1 MPDQKLD
8 NLLNLAM
15 DATEEEREKSR
26 NLNVG
31 YDEQTRMWEII
42 VKYSEVGSA
51 GAETAGE
58 IRSGGAD
65 NIGNARNGEQG
76 RKTDGAL
83 EGELGDSAKALLGG
97 PGISVVSLL
106 GGYAIVTLP
115 ENILDEYSRRP
126 QIEFIEKPTRLYF
139 EDLFS
144 KEASCITQ
152 VQRDEP
158 GNLQLSGRGVLIG
171 IVDSGVDYRHP
182 AFLTADGKSRILRL
196 WDQSIQGNP
205 PDGYAT
211 GTEYTNEE
219 INEALSLP
227 VQEGRRLVPSEDVSG
242 HGTAVLGV
250 AAGSDFS
257 PGAVN
262 RGVAYESDLLVV
274 KMGISRQDSFPRT
287 TELMQGVDYLVRQ
300 ALRLGRPIAINLS
313 FGNNYGSHRGDSLVE
328 TYLDSVSSM
337 GKNVICVGMGNN
349 GSDALHYG
357 GKLST
362 GETQEIE
369 LGVGAFEPTLNVQ
382 LWKDYED
389 EMEIYLESP
398 AGERVGPLDETL
410 GAQRWQAGNTELL
423 IYYGKPAP
431 YHVTQEI
438 YVDFLVRDGEVETQE
453 NKSRNNYSNNLYV
466 ALCGKFC
473 SNSVVGSRGDAL
485 IRAKSPTNCDSYFAE
500 SIFEVCEREKER
512 KENKDRKYLR
522 TQEYGYVDS
531 GVWKIILVARNIKSG
546 EYFLWLPGGKT
557 LNPGTAFYLPRPQ
570 GTLTIPATARR
581 VISVGAYDARQNT
594 YADFSGRGSRA
605 LPYQKPDLVAP
616 GVNIIAPRS
625 GEGYAAFTGTSFS
638 TPFVTGAAALLMEWG
653 ITRQN
658 DPYLYGEKLKAY
670 LRRGAKPLPGIENL
684 PNDLTG
690 WGALCVESS
699 LPD

>member
-1 MPDQKLD
+1 MHMLQNGGNMPDQKLD

-31 YDEQTRMWEII
+31 YEKQTRKWEII
-42 VKYSEVGSA
+42 VKYSEM
-51 GAETAGE
+51 
-58 IRSGGAD
+58 
-65 NIGNARNGEQG
+65 
-76 RKTDGAL
+76 
-83 EGELGDSAKALLGG
+83 GDSVKVLLGG
-97 PGISVVSLL
+97 PEISVVPLL
-106 GGYAIVTLP
+106 GRYAIVTLP
-115 ENILDEYSRRP
+115 ESMLDEYSRRP

-158 GNLQLSGRGVLIG
+158 GNLRLTGRGVLIG

-196 WDQSIQGNP
+196 WDQSIPGNP
-205 PDGYAT
+205 PEGYAT

-219 INEALSLP
+219 INEALSLS

-257 PGAVN
+257 RGAVK

-274 KMGISRQDSFPRT
+274 KMGIPRQDSFPRT

-300 ALRLGRPIAINLS
+300 AIRLGRSIAINLS
-313 FGNNYGSHRGDSLVE
+313 FGNNYGSHRGDSLLE
-328 TYLDSVSSM
+328 TYLDNVSGM

-349 GSDALHYG
+349 GNDALHTG
-357 GKLST
+357 GMLSP
-362 GETQEIE
+362 GEIQEIE

-382 LWKDYED
+382 LWKNYED
-389 EMEIYLESP
+389 EMEIYLEHP
-398 AGERVGPLDETL
+398 AGERVGPLFETL
-410 GAQRWQAGNTELL
+410 GAQRWQAGNTKLL

-438 YVDFLVRDGEVETQE
+438 YVDFLPQD
-453 NKSRNNYSNNLYV
+453 
-466 ALCGKFC
+466 
-473 SNSVVGSRGDAL
+473 
-485 IRAKSPTNCDSYFAE
+485 
-500 SIFEVCEREKER
+500 EK
-512 KENKDRKYLR
+512 
-522 TQEYGYVDS
+522 TPYVDS
-531 GVWKIILVARNIKSG
+531 GVWKIILAARNIKNG

-594 YADFSGRGSRA
+594 YADFSGRGCRA
-605 LPYQKPDLVAP
+605 LPYPKPDLAAP
-616 GVNIIAPRS
+616 GVDIYAPRP
-625 GEGYAAFTGTSFS
+625 GGGYAAFTGTSFS

-653 ITRQN
+653 IIRRN

-670 LRRGAKPLPGIENL
+670 LRRGAKALQGSEKL
-684 PNDLTG
+684 PNDLIG
-690 WGALCVESS
+690 WGRLCLESS
-699 LPD
+699 LPE

>member
-8 NLLNLAM
+8 NLLNLAL

-31 YDEQTRMWEII
+31 YEKQTRKWEII
-42 VKYSEVGSA
+42 VKYSEM
-51 GAETAGE
+51 
-58 IRSGGAD
+58 
-65 NIGNARNGEQG
+65 
-76 RKTDGAL
+76 
-83 EGELGDSAKALLGG
+83 GDSVEALLGG
-97 PGISVVSLL
+97 SGISVVPLL

-115 ENILDEYSRRP
+115 ESMLEEYSRRP

-158 GNLQLSGRGVLIG
+158 GNLQLTGRGVLIG

-196 WDQSIQGNP
+196 WDQSIPGNP
-205 PDGYAT
+205 PEGYAT

-219 INEALSLP
+219 INEALSLS
-227 VQEGRRLVPSEDVSG
+227 VQEGRRLVPSEDGSG

-257 PGAVN
+257 RGAVN

-274 KMGISRQDSFPRT
+274 KMGIPRQDSFPRT

-300 ALRLGRPIAINLS
+300 AIRLGRPIALNLS
-313 FGNNYGSHRGDSLVE
+313 FGNNYGSHRGDSLLE
-328 TYLDSVSSM
+328 TYLDNVSGM

-349 GSDALHYG
+349 GNDALHTG
-357 GKLST
+357 GKLSP
-362 GETQEIE
+362 GEIQEIE

-382 LWKDYED
+382 LWKNYED
-389 EMEIYLESP
+389 EMEIYLENP
-398 AGERVGPLDETL
+398 AGERVGPIFETL

-438 YVDFLVRDGEVETQE
+438 YVDFLPQD
-453 NKSRNNYSNNLYV
+453 
-466 ALCGKFC
+466 
-473 SNSVVGSRGDAL
+473 
-485 IRAKSPTNCDSYFAE
+485 
-500 SIFEVCEREKER
+500 EK
-512 KENKDRKYLR
+512 
-522 TQEYGYVDS
+522 TPYVDS
-531 GVWKIILVARNIKSG
+531 GVWKIILAARNIKNG

-594 YADFSGRGSRA
+594 YADFSGRGCRA
-605 LPYQKPDLVAP
+605 LPDPKPDLVAP
-616 GVNIIAPRS
+616 GVDIYAPRS
-625 GEGYAAFTGTSFS
+625 GGGYASFTGTSFS

-653 ITRQN
+653 ITRRK

-670 LRRGAKPLPGIENL
+670 LRRGAKALQGSEKL
-684 PNDLTG
+684 PNDLIG
-690 WGALCVESS
+690 WGRLCLESS
-699 LPD
+699 LPELDN

>member
-31 YDEQTRMWEII
+31 YEKQTRKWEII
-42 VKYSEVGSA
+42 VKYSEMGIANEEVSDGMKY
-51 GAETAGE
+51 GAENDRNSVE
-58 IRSGGAD
+58 I
-65 NIGNARNGEQG
+65 
-76 RKTDGAL
+76 
-83 EGELGDSAKALLGG
+83 LLGG
-97 PGISVVSLL
+97 PEISVVPLL
-106 GGYAIVTLP
+106 GRYAIVTLP
-115 ENILDEYSRRP
+115 ESMLDEYSRRP

-158 GNLQLSGRGVLIG
+158 GNLRLTGRGVLIG

-196 WDQSIQGNP
+196 WDQSIPGNP
-205 PDGYAT
+205 PEGYAT

-219 INEALSLP
+219 INEALSLS

-257 PGAVN
+257 RGAVN

-274 KMGISRQDSFPRT
+274 KMGIPRQDSFPRT

-300 ALRLGRPIAINLS
+300 AIRLGRSIAINLS
-313 FGNNYGSHRGDSLVE
+313 FGNNYGSHRGDSLLE
-328 TYLDSVSSM
+328 TYLDNVSGM

-349 GSDALHYG
+349 GNDALHTG
-357 GKLST
+357 GMLSP
-362 GETQEIE
+362 GEIQEIE

-382 LWKDYED
+382 LWKNYED
-389 EMEIYLESP
+389 EMEIYLEHP
-398 AGERVGPLDETL
+398 AGERVGPLFETL
-410 GAQRWQAGNTELL
+410 GAQRWQAGNTKLL

-438 YVDFLVRDGEVETQE
+438 YVDFLPQD
-453 NKSRNNYSNNLYV
+453 
-466 ALCGKFC
+466 
-473 SNSVVGSRGDAL
+473 
-485 IRAKSPTNCDSYFAE
+485 
-500 SIFEVCEREKER
+500 EK
-512 KENKDRKYLR
+512 
-522 TQEYGYVDS
+522 TPYVDS
-531 GVWKIILVARNIKSG
+531 GVWKIILAARNIKNG

-594 YADFSGRGSRA
+594 YADFSGRGCRA
-605 LPYQKPDLVAP
+605 LPYPKPDLAAP
-616 GVNIIAPRS
+616 GVDIYAPRP
-625 GEGYAAFTGTSFS
+625 GGGYAAFTGTSFS

-653 ITRQN
+653 IIRRN

-670 LRRGAKPLPGIENL
+670 LRRGAKALQGSEKL
-684 PNDLTG
+684 PNDLIG
-690 WGALCVESS
+690 WGRLCLESS
-699 LPD
+699 LPE

>member
-8 NLLNLAM
+8 NLLNLAL

-31 YDEQTRMWEII
+31 YEKQTRKWEII
-42 VKYSEVGSA
+42 VKYSEM
-51 GAETAGE
+51 
-58 IRSGGAD
+58 
-65 NIGNARNGEQG
+65 
-76 RKTDGAL
+76 
-83 EGELGDSAKALLGG
+83 GDSVEALLGG
-97 PGISVVSLL
+97 SGISVVPLL

-115 ENILDEYSRRP
+115 ESMLEEYSRRP

-158 GNLQLSGRGVLIG
+158 GNLQLTGRGVLIG

-196 WDQSIQGNP
+196 WDQSIPGNP
-205 PDGYAT
+205 PEGYAT

-219 INEALSLP
+219 INEALSLS
-227 VQEGRRLVPSEDVSG
+227 VQEGRRLVPSEDGSG

-257 PGAVN
+257 RGAVN

-274 KMGISRQDSFPRT
+274 KMGIPRQDSFPRT

-300 ALRLGRPIAINLS
+300 AIRLGRSIAINLS
-313 FGNNYGSHRGDSLVE
+313 FGNNYGSHRGDSLLE
-328 TYLDSVSSM
+328 TYLDNVSGM

-349 GSDALHYG
+349 GNDALHTG
-357 GKLST
+357 GMLSP
-362 GETQEIE
+362 GEIQEIE

-382 LWKDYED
+382 LWKNYED
-389 EMEIYLESP
+389 EMEIYLEHP
-398 AGERVGPLDETL
+398 AGERVGPLFETL
-410 GAQRWQAGNTELL
+410 GAQRWQAGNTKLL

-438 YVDFLVRDGEVETQE
+438 YVDFLPQD
-453 NKSRNNYSNNLYV
+453 
-466 ALCGKFC
+466 
-473 SNSVVGSRGDAL
+473 
-485 IRAKSPTNCDSYFAE
+485 
-500 SIFEVCEREKER
+500 EK
-512 KENKDRKYLR
+512 
-522 TQEYGYVDS
+522 TPYVDS
-531 GVWKIILVARNIKSG
+531 GVWKIILAARNIKNG

-594 YADFSGRGSRA
+594 YADFSGRGCRA
-605 LPYQKPDLVAP
+605 LPYPKPDLAAP
-616 GVNIIAPRS
+616 GVDIYAPRP
-625 GEGYAAFTGTSFS
+625 GGGYAAFTGTSFS

-653 ITRQN
+653 IIRRN

-670 LRRGAKPLPGIENL
+670 LRRGAKALQGSEKL
-684 PNDLTG
+684 PNDLIG
-690 WGALCVESS
+690 WGRLCLESS
-699 LPD
+699 LPE

>member
-8 NLLNLAM
+8 NLLNLAL

-31 YDEQTRMWEII
+31 YEKQTRKWEII
-42 VKYSEVGSA
+42 VKYSEM
-51 GAETAGE
+51 
-58 IRSGGAD
+58 
-65 NIGNARNGEQG
+65 
-76 RKTDGAL
+76 
-83 EGELGDSAKALLGG
+83 GDSVEVLLGG
-97 PGISVVSLL
+97 PEISVVPLL
-106 GGYAIVTLP
+106 GRYAIVTLP
-115 ENILDEYSRRP
+115 ESMLDEYSRRP

-158 GNLQLSGRGVLIG
+158 GNLQLTGRGVLIG

-196 WDQSIQGNP
+196 WDQSIPGNP
-205 PDGYAT
+205 PEGYAT

-219 INEALSLP
+219 INEALSLS

-257 PGAVN
+257 RGAVN

-274 KMGISRQDSFPRT
+274 KMGIPRQDSFPRT

-300 ALRLGRPIAINLS
+300 AIRLGRSIAINLS
-313 FGNNYGSHRGDSLVE
+313 FGNNYGSHRGDSLLE
-328 TYLDSVSSM
+328 TYLDNVSGM

-349 GSDALHYG
+349 GNDALHTG
-357 GKLST
+357 EKLSP
-362 GETQEIE
+362 GEIQEIE

-382 LWKDYED
+382 LWKNYED
-389 EMEIYLESP
+389 EMEIYLEHP
-398 AGERVGPLDETL
+398 AGERVGPLFETL
-410 GAQRWQAGNTELL
+410 GAQRWQAGNTKLL

-438 YVDFLVRDGEVETQE
+438 YVDFLPQD
-453 NKSRNNYSNNLYV
+453 
-466 ALCGKFC
+466 
-473 SNSVVGSRGDAL
+473 
-485 IRAKSPTNCDSYFAE
+485 
-500 SIFEVCEREKER
+500 EK
-512 KENKDRKYLR
+512 
-522 TQEYGYVDS
+522 TPYVDS
-531 GVWKIILVARNIKSG
+531 GVWKIILAARNIKNG

-594 YADFSGRGSRA
+594 YADFSGRGCRA
-605 LPYQKPDLVAP
+605 LPYPKPDLAAP
-616 GVNIIAPRS
+616 GVDIYAPRP
-625 GEGYAAFTGTSFS
+625 GGGYAAFTGTSFS

-653 ITRQN
+653 IIRRN

-670 LRRGAKPLPGIENL
+670 LRRGAKALQGSEKL
-684 PNDLTG
+684 PNDLIG
-690 WGALCVESS
+690 WGRLCLESS
-699 LPD
+699 LPE

>member
-8 NLLNLAM
+8 NLLNLAL

-31 YDEQTRMWEII
+31 YEKQTRKWEII
-42 VKYSEVGSA
+42 VKYSEM
-51 GAETAGE
+51 
-58 IRSGGAD
+58 
-65 NIGNARNGEQG
+65 
-76 RKTDGAL
+76 
-83 EGELGDSAKALLGG
+83 GDSVEALLGG
-97 PGISVVSLL
+97 SGISVVPLL

-115 ENILDEYSRRP
+115 ESMLEEYSRRP

-158 GNLQLSGRGVLIG
+158 GNLQLTGRGVLIG

-196 WDQSIQGNP
+196 WDQSIPGNP
-205 PDGYAT
+205 PEGYAT

-219 INEALSLP
+219 INEALSLS

-257 PGAVN
+257 RGAVN

-274 KMGISRQDSFPRT
+274 KMGIPRQDSFPRT

-300 ALRLGRPIAINLS
+300 AIRLGRSIAINLS
-313 FGNNYGSHRGDSLVE
+313 FGNNYGSHRGDSLLE
-328 TYLDSVSSM
+328 TYLDNVSGM

-349 GSDALHYG
+349 GNDALHTG
-357 GKLST
+357 GKLSP
-362 GETQEIE
+362 GEIQEIE

-382 LWKDYED
+382 LWKNYED
-389 EMEIYLESP
+389 EMEIYLEHP
-398 AGERVGPLDETL
+398 AGERVGPLFETL
-410 GAQRWQAGNTELL
+410 GAQRWQAGNTKLL

-438 YVDFLVRDGEVETQE
+438 YVDFLPQD
-453 NKSRNNYSNNLYV
+453 
-466 ALCGKFC
+466 
-473 SNSVVGSRGDAL
+473 
-485 IRAKSPTNCDSYFAE
+485 
-500 SIFEVCEREKER
+500 EK
-512 KENKDRKYLR
+512 
-522 TQEYGYVDS
+522 TPYVDS
-531 GVWKIILVARNIKSG
+531 GVWKIILAARNIKNG

-594 YADFSGRGSRA
+594 YADFSGRGCRA
-605 LPYQKPDLVAP
+605 LPYPKPDLAAP
-616 GVNIIAPRS
+616 GVDIYAPRP
-625 GEGYAAFTGTSFS
+625 GGGYASFTGTSFS

-653 ITRQN
+653 ITRRK

-670 LRRGAKPLPGIENL
+670 LRRGAKALQGSEKL
-684 PNDLTG
+684 PNDLIG
-690 WGALCVESS
+690 WGALCVAQSVPQE
-699 LPD
+699 

>member
-8 NLLNLAM
+8 NLLNLAL

-31 YDEQTRMWEII
+31 YEKQTRKWEII
-42 VKYSEVGSA
+42 VKYSEM
-51 GAETAGE
+51 
-58 IRSGGAD
+58 
-65 NIGNARNGEQG
+65 
-76 RKTDGAL
+76 
-83 EGELGDSAKALLGG
+83 GDSVEALLGG
-97 PGISVVSLL
+97 SGISVVPLL

-115 ENILDEYSRRP
+115 ESMLEEYSRRP

-158 GNLQLSGRGVLIG
+158 GNLQLTGRGVLIG

-196 WDQSIQGNP
+196 WDQSIPGNP
-205 PDGYAT
+205 PEGYAT

-219 INEALSLP
+219 INEALSLS
-227 VQEGRRLVPSEDVSG
+227 VQEGRRLVPSEDGSG

-257 PGAVN
+257 RGAVN

-274 KMGISRQDSFPRT
+274 KMGIPRQDSFPRT

-300 ALRLGRPIAINLS
+300 AIRLGRPIALNLS
-313 FGNNYGSHRGDSLVE
+313 FGNNYGSHRGDSLLE
-328 TYLDSVSSM
+328 TYLDNVSGM

-349 GSDALHYG
+349 GNDALHTG
-357 GKLST
+357 GKLSP
-362 GETQEIE
+362 GEIQEIE

-382 LWKDYED
+382 LWKNYED
-389 EMEIYLESP
+389 EMEIYLEHP
-398 AGERVGPLDETL
+398 AGERVGPLFETL

-438 YVDFLVRDGEVETQE
+438 YVDFLPQD
-453 NKSRNNYSNNLYV
+453 
-466 ALCGKFC
+466 
-473 SNSVVGSRGDAL
+473 
-485 IRAKSPTNCDSYFAE
+485 
-500 SIFEVCEREKER
+500 EK
-512 KENKDRKYLR
+512 
-522 TQEYGYVDS
+522 TPYVDS
-531 GVWKIILVARNIKSG
+531 GVWKTILAARNIKNG

-594 YADFSGRGSRA
+594 YADFSGRGCRA
-605 LPYQKPDLVAP
+605 LPYPNPDLVAP
-616 GVNIIAPRS
+616 GVDIYAPRS
-625 GEGYAAFTGTSFS
+625 GGGYASFTGTSFS

-653 ITRQN
+653 ITRRK

-670 LRRGAKPLPGIENL
+670 LRRGAKALQRSEKL
-684 PNDLTG
+684 PNDLIG
-690 WGALCVESS
+690 WGRLCLESS
-699 LPD
+699 LPE

>member
-31 YDEQTRMWEII
+31 YEKQTRKWEII
-42 VKYSEVGSA
+42 VKYSEM
-51 GAETAGE
+51 
-58 IRSGGAD
+58 
-65 NIGNARNGEQG
+65 
-76 RKTDGAL
+76 
-83 EGELGDSAKALLGG
+83 GDSVEALLGG
-97 PGISVVSLL
+97 PEISVVPLL
-106 GGYAIVTLP
+106 GRYAIVTLP
-115 ENILDEYSRRP
+115 ESMLDEYSRRP

-152 VQRDEP
+152 VQRNEP
-158 GNLQLSGRGVLIG
+158 GNLRLTGRGVLIG

-196 WDQSIQGNP
+196 WDQSIPGNP
-205 PDGYAT
+205 PEGYAT

-219 INEALSLP
+219 INEALSLS

-257 PGAVN
+257 RGAVK

-274 KMGISRQDSFPRT
+274 KMGIPRQDSFPRI

-300 ALRLGRPIAINLS
+300 AIRLGRSIAINLS
-313 FGNNYGSHRGDSLVE
+313 FGNNYGSHRGDSLLE
-328 TYLDSVSSM
+328 TYLDNVSGM

-349 GSDALHYG
+349 GNDALHTG
-357 GKLST
+357 GKLSP
-362 GETQEIE
+362 GEIQEIE

-382 LWKDYED
+382 LWKNYED
-389 EMEIYLESP
+389 EMEIYLEHP
-398 AGERVGPLDETL
+398 AGERVGPLFETL
-410 GAQRWQAGNTELL
+410 GAQRWQAGNTKLL

-438 YVDFLVRDGEVETQE
+438 YVDFLPQD
-453 NKSRNNYSNNLYV
+453 
-466 ALCGKFC
+466 
-473 SNSVVGSRGDAL
+473 
-485 IRAKSPTNCDSYFAE
+485 
-500 SIFEVCEREKER
+500 EK
-512 KENKDRKYLR
+512 
-522 TQEYGYVDS
+522 TPYVDS
-531 GVWKIILVARNIKSG
+531 GVWKIILAARNIKNG

-594 YADFSGRGSRA
+594 YADFSGRGCRA
-605 LPYQKPDLVAP
+605 LPYPKPDLAAP
-616 GVNIIAPRS
+616 GVDIYAPRP
-625 GEGYAAFTGTSFS
+625 GGGYAAFTGTSFS

-653 ITRQN
+653 ITRRN

-670 LRRGAKPLPGIENL
+670 LRRGAKALQGSEKL
-684 PNDLTG
+684 PNDLIG
-690 WGALCVESS
+690 WGEDVIIRLH
-699 LPD
+699 

>member
-1 MPDQKLD
+1 MHMLQNGGNMPDQKLD
-8 NLLNLAM
+8 NLLNLAL

-31 YDEQTRMWEII
+31 YEKQTRKWEII
-42 VKYSEVGSA
+42 VKYSEM
-51 GAETAGE
+51 
-58 IRSGGAD
+58 
-65 NIGNARNGEQG
+65 
-76 RKTDGAL
+76 
-83 EGELGDSAKALLGG
+83 GDSVEALLGG
-97 PGISVVSLL
+97 SGISVVPLL

-115 ENILDEYSRRP
+115 ESMLEEYSRRP

-158 GNLQLSGRGVLIG
+158 GNLQLTGRGVLIG

-196 WDQSIQGNP
+196 WDQSIPGNP
-205 PDGYAT
+205 PEGYAT

-219 INEALSLP
+219 INEALSLS
-227 VQEGRRLVPSEDVSG
+227 VQEGRRLVPSEDGSG

-257 PGAVN
+257 HGAVN

-274 KMGISRQDSFPRT
+274 KMGIPRQDSFPRT

-300 ALRLGRPIAINLS
+300 AIRLGRPIALNLS
-313 FGNNYGSHRGDSLVE
+313 FGNNYGSHRGDSLLE
-328 TYLDSVSSM
+328 TYLDNVSGM

-349 GSDALHYG
+349 GNDALHTG
-357 GKLST
+357 GKLSP
-362 GETQEIE
+362 GEIQEIE

-382 LWKDYED
+382 LWKNYED
-389 EMEIYLESP
+389 EMEIYLEHP
-398 AGERVGPLDETL
+398 AGERVGPLFETL

-438 YVDFLVRDGEVETQE
+438 YVDFLPQD
-453 NKSRNNYSNNLYV
+453 
-466 ALCGKFC
+466 
-473 SNSVVGSRGDAL
+473 
-485 IRAKSPTNCDSYFAE
+485 
-500 SIFEVCEREKER
+500 EK
-512 KENKDRKYLR
+512 
-522 TQEYGYVDS
+522 TPYVDS
-531 GVWKIILVARNIKSG
+531 GVWKIILAARNIKNG

-594 YADFSGRGSRA
+594 YADFSGRGCRA
-605 LPYQKPDLVAP
+605 LPYPKPDLAAP
-616 GVNIIAPRS
+616 GVDIYAPRP
-625 GEGYAAFTGTSFS
+625 GGGYAAFTGTSFS

-653 ITRQN
+653 IIRRN

-670 LRRGAKPLPGIENL
+670 LRRGAKALQGSEKL
-684 PNDLTG
+684 PNDLIG
-690 WGALCVESS
+690 WGRLCLESS
-699 LPD
+699 LPE

>member
-1 MPDQKLD
+1 MADQKLD

-15 DATEEEREKSR
+15 NATEEEREKSR

-42 VKYSEVGSA
+42 VKYSNMRDST
-51 GAETAGE
+51 ET
-58 IRSGGAD
+58 
-65 NIGNARNGEQG
+65 
-76 RKTDGAL
+76 
-83 EGELGDSAKALLGG
+83 LLGG
-97 PGISVVSLL
+97 TGISVVPLL

-115 ENILDEYSRRP
+115 ESILDEYSRRP
-126 QIEFIEKPTRLYF
+126 QVEFIEKPVRLYF

-144 KEASCITQ
+144 KEASCITP

-158 GNLQLSGRGVLIG
+158 GNLQLSGKGVLVG

-182 AFLTADGKSRILRL
+182 AFLTVNGKSRILKL
-196 WDQSIQGNP
+196 WDQSIPGNP
-205 PDGYAT
+205 PDGYQT

-219 INEALSLP
+219 INEALALP
-227 VQEGRRLVPSEDVSG
+227 FQEGRRLVPSEDASG

-262 RGVAYESDLLVV
+262 RGVAYESDLIVV
-274 KMGISRQDSFPRT
+274 KMGIPRRDSFPRT
-287 TELMQGVDYLVRQ
+287 TELMLGVDYLVRQ
-300 ALRLGRPIAINLS
+300 ALMLGRPMAINLS

-337 GKNVICVGMGNN
+337 GKLVFCVGTGNN

-357 GKLST
+357 GRLSN

-369 LGVGAFEPTLNVQ
+369 LGVGPFEPALNVQ

-389 EMEIYLESP
+389 EMEIYLENP
-398 AGERVGPLDETL
+398 GGERVGPLDEAL
-410 GAQRWQAGNTELL
+410 GVQRWMAGNTELL

-438 YVDFLVRDGEVETQE
+438 YVDFLTGSGE
-453 NKSRNNYSNNLYV
+453 RPYV
-466 ALCGKFC
+466 
-473 SNSVVGSRGDAL
+473 N
-485 IRAKSPTNCDSYFAE
+485 
-500 SIFEVCEREKER
+500 
-512 KENKDRKYLR
+512 
-522 TQEYGYVDS
+522 S
-531 GVWKIILVARNIKSG
+531 GVWKIILIAKKIKNG

-557 LNPGTAFYLPRPQ
+557 LNPGTAFYLPRAQ

-581 VISVGAYDARQNT
+581 VISVGAYDARLNA
-594 YADFSGRGSRA
+594 YADFSGRGGPF
-605 LPYQKPDLVAP
+605 LPYSKPDLVAP
-616 GVNIIAPRS
+616 GVGITAPRS
-625 GEGYAAFTGTSFS
+625 GGGYARFTGTSFS

-653 ITRQN
+653 IIREN
-658 DPYLYGEKLKAY
+658 DPYLYGEKLKAI
-670 LRRGAKPLPGIENL
+670 LRRSARLLPGIQQYPSEL
-684 PNDLTG
+684 VG
-690 WGALCVESS
+690 WGALCVSQS
-699 LPD
+699 LPQE

>member
-1 MPDQKLD
+1 MHMLQNGGNMPDQKLD
-8 NLLNLAM
+8 NLLNLAL

-31 YDEQTRMWEII
+31 YEKQTRKWEII
-42 VKYSEVGSA
+42 VKYSEM
-51 GAETAGE
+51 
-58 IRSGGAD
+58 
-65 NIGNARNGEQG
+65 
-76 RKTDGAL
+76 
-83 EGELGDSAKALLGG
+83 GDSVEALLGG
-97 PGISVVSLL
+97 SGISVVPLL

-115 ENILDEYSRRP
+115 ESMLEEYSRRP

-158 GNLQLSGRGVLIG
+158 GNLQLTGRGVLIG

-196 WDQSIQGNP
+196 WDQSIPGNP
-205 PDGYAT
+205 PEGYAT

-219 INEALSLP
+219 INEALSLS
-227 VQEGRRLVPSEDVSG
+227 VQEGRRLVPSEDGSG

-257 PGAVN
+257 RGAVN

-274 KMGISRQDSFPRT
+274 KMGIPRQDSFPRT

-300 ALRLGRPIAINLS
+300 AIRLGRSIAINLS
-313 FGNNYGSHRGDSLVE
+313 FGNNYGSHRGDSLLE
-328 TYLDSVSSM
+328 TYLDNVSGM

-349 GSDALHYG
+349 GNDALHTG
-357 GKLST
+357 GMLSP
-362 GETQEIE
+362 GEIQEIE

-382 LWKDYED
+382 LWKNYED
-389 EMEIYLESP
+389 EMEIYLEHP
-398 AGERVGPLDETL
+398 AGERVGPLFETL
-410 GAQRWQAGNTELL
+410 GAQRWQAGNTKLL

-438 YVDFLVRDGEVETQE
+438 YVDFLPQD
-453 NKSRNNYSNNLYV
+453 
-466 ALCGKFC
+466 
-473 SNSVVGSRGDAL
+473 
-485 IRAKSPTNCDSYFAE
+485 
-500 SIFEVCEREKER
+500 EK
-512 KENKDRKYLR
+512 
-522 TQEYGYVDS
+522 TPYVDS
-531 GVWKIILVARNIKSG
+531 GVWKIILAARNIKNG

-594 YADFSGRGSRA
+594 YADFSGRGCRA
-605 LPYQKPDLVAP
+605 LPYPKPDLAAP
-616 GVNIIAPRS
+616 GVDIYAPRP
-625 GEGYAAFTGTSFS
+625 GGGYAAFTGTSFS

-653 ITRQN
+653 IIRRN

-670 LRRGAKPLPGIENL
+670 LRRGAKALQGVEKL
-684 PNDLTG
+684 PNDLIG
-690 WGALCVESS
+690 WGYLCVADS
-699 LPD
+699 LFD

>member
-8 NLLNLAM
+8 NLLNLAL

-31 YDEQTRMWEII
+31 YQKQTRKWEII
-42 VKYSEVGSA
+42 VKYSEM
-51 GAETAGE
+51 
-58 IRSGGAD
+58 
-65 NIGNARNGEQG
+65 
-76 RKTDGAL
+76 
-83 EGELGDSAKALLGG
+83 GDSVEALLGG
-97 PGISVVSLL
+97 SGISVVPLL

-115 ENILDEYSRRP
+115 ESMLEEYSRRP

-158 GNLQLSGRGVLIG
+158 GNLQLTGRGVLIG
-171 IVDSGVDYRHP
+171 LVDSGVDYRHP

-196 WDQSIQGNP
+196 WDQSIPGNP
-205 PDGYAT
+205 PEGYAT

-219 INEALSLP
+219 INEALSLS
-227 VQEGRRLVPSEDVSG
+227 VQEGRCLVPSEDGSG

-257 PGAVN
+257 RGAVN

-274 KMGISRQDSFPRT
+274 KMGIPRQDSFPRT

-300 ALRLGRPIAINLS
+300 AIRLGRPIALNLS
-313 FGNNYGSHRGDSLVE
+313 FGNNYGSHRGDSLLE
-328 TYLDSVSSM
+328 TYLDNVSGM

-349 GSDALHYG
+349 GNDALHTG
-357 GKLST
+357 GMLSP
-362 GETQEIE
+362 GEIQEIE

-382 LWKDYED
+382 LWKNYED
-389 EMEIYLESP
+389 EMEIYLEHP
-398 AGERVGPLDETL
+398 AGERVGPLFETL
-410 GAQRWQAGNTELL
+410 GAQRWQAGNTKLL

-438 YVDFLVRDGEVETQE
+438 YVDFLPQD
-453 NKSRNNYSNNLYV
+453 
-466 ALCGKFC
+466 
-473 SNSVVGSRGDAL
+473 
-485 IRAKSPTNCDSYFAE
+485 
-500 SIFEVCEREKER
+500 EK
-512 KENKDRKYLR
+512 
-522 TQEYGYVDS
+522 TPYVDS
-531 GVWKIILVARNIKSG
+531 GVWKIILAARNIKNG

-594 YADFSGRGSRA
+594 YADFSGRGCRA
-605 LPYQKPDLVAP
+605 LPYPKPDLAAP
-616 GVNIIAPRS
+616 GVDIYAPRP
-625 GEGYAAFTGTSFS
+625 GGGYASFTGTSFS

-653 ITRQN
+653 IIRRN

-670 LRRGAKPLPGIENL
+670 LRRGAKALQGSEKL
-684 PNDLTG
+684 PNDLIG
-690 WGALCVESS
+690 WGRLCLESS
-699 LPD
+699 LPE

>member
-8 NLLNLAM
+8 NLLNLAL

-31 YDEQTRMWEII
+31 YEKQARKWEII
-42 VKYSEVGSA
+42 VKYSEVGIANEEVSD
-51 GAETAGE
+51 GMKYGVRNDRDSVE
-58 IRSGGAD
+58 I
-65 NIGNARNGEQG
+65 
-76 RKTDGAL
+76 
-83 EGELGDSAKALLGG
+83 LLGG
-97 PGISVVSLL
+97 PEISVVPLL
-106 GGYAIVTLP
+106 GGYAIVTLS
-115 ENILDEYSRRP
+115 ESILDEYSRRP

-158 GNLQLSGRGVLIG
+158 GNLQLTGRGVLIG

-196 WDQSIQGNP
+196 WDQSIPGNP
-205 PDGYAT
+205 PEGYAT

-219 INEALSLP
+219 INEALSLS

-257 PGAVN
+257 RGSVN

-274 KMGISRQDSFPRT
+274 KMGIPRQDSFPRT

-300 ALRLGRPIAINLS
+300 AIRMGRPIAINLS
-313 FGNNYGSHRGDSLVE
+313 FGNNYGSHRGDSLLE
-328 TYLDSVSSM
+328 TYLDSVSGM

-349 GSDALHYG
+349 GNDALHTG
-357 GKLST
+357 GKLSP
-362 GETQEIE
+362 GEIQEIE
-369 LGVGAFEPTLNVQ
+369 LGVGAFEPTVNVQ
-382 LWKDYED
+382 LWKNYED
-389 EMEIYLESP
+389 EMEIYLENP
-398 AGERVGPLDETL
+398 AGERVGPLFETL
-410 GAQRWQAGNTELL
+410 GAQRWQAGNTKLL

-438 YVDFLVRDGEVETQE
+438 YVDFLPQD
-453 NKSRNNYSNNLYV
+453 
-466 ALCGKFC
+466 
-473 SNSVVGSRGDAL
+473 
-485 IRAKSPTNCDSYFAE
+485 
-500 SIFEVCEREKER
+500 EKPP
-512 KENKDRKYLR
+512 
-522 TQEYGYVDS
+522 YVDS
-531 GVWKIILVARNIKSG
+531 GVWKIILAARNIKNG

-594 YADFSGRGSRA
+594 YADFSGRGCRA
-605 LPYQKPDLVAP
+605 LPYPKPDLAAP
-616 GVNIIAPRS
+616 GVDIYAPRP
-625 GEGYAAFTGTSFS
+625 GGGYAAFTGTSFS

-653 ITRQN
+653 IIRRN

-670 LRRGAKPLPGIENL
+670 LRRGAKALQGSEKL
-684 PNDLTG
+684 PNDLIG
-690 WGALCVESS
+690 WGRLCLESS
-699 LPD
+699 LPE

>member
-8 NLLNLAM
+8 NLLNLAL

-31 YDEQTRMWEII
+31 YEKQTRKWEII
-42 VKYSEVGSA
+42 VKYSEM
-51 GAETAGE
+51 
-58 IRSGGAD
+58 
-65 NIGNARNGEQG
+65 
-76 RKTDGAL
+76 
-83 EGELGDSAKALLGG
+83 GDSVEALLGG
-97 PGISVVSLL
+97 SGISVVPLL

-115 ENILDEYSRRP
+115 ESMLEEYSRRP

-158 GNLQLSGRGVLIG
+158 GNLQLTGRGVLIG

-196 WDQSIQGNP
+196 WDQSIPGNP
-205 PDGYAT
+205 PEGYAT

-219 INEALSLP
+219 INEALSLS
-227 VQEGRRLVPSEDVSG
+227 VQEGRRLVPSEDGSG

-257 PGAVN
+257 RGAVN

-274 KMGISRQDSFPRT
+274 KMGIPRQDSFPRT

-300 ALRLGRPIAINLS
+300 AIRLGRSIAINLS
-313 FGNNYGSHRGDSLVE
+313 FGNNYGSHRGDSLLE
-328 TYLDSVSSM
+328 TYLDNVSGM

-349 GSDALHYG
+349 GNDALHTG
-357 GKLST
+357 GMLSP
-362 GETQEIE
+362 GEIQEIE

-382 LWKDYED
+382 LWKNYED
-389 EMEIYLESP
+389 EMEIYLEHP
-398 AGERVGPLDETL
+398 AGERVGPLFETL
-410 GAQRWQAGNTELL
+410 GAQRWQAGNTKLL

-438 YVDFLVRDGEVETQE
+438 YVDFLPQD
-453 NKSRNNYSNNLYV
+453 
-466 ALCGKFC
+466 
-473 SNSVVGSRGDAL
+473 
-485 IRAKSPTNCDSYFAE
+485 
-500 SIFEVCEREKER
+500 EK
-512 KENKDRKYLR
+512 
-522 TQEYGYVDS
+522 TPYVDS
-531 GVWKIILVARNIKSG
+531 GVWKIILAARNIKNG

-594 YADFSGRGSRA
+594 YADFSGRGCRA
-605 LPYQKPDLVAP
+605 LPYPKPDLAAP
-616 GVNIIAPRS
+616 GVDIYAPRP
-625 GEGYAAFTGTSFS
+625 GGGYAAFTGTSFS

-653 ITRQN
+653 ITRRN

-670 LRRGAKPLPGIENL
+670 LRRGAKALQGSEKL
-684 PNDLTG
+684 PNDLIG
-690 WGALCVESS
+690 WGRLCLESS
-699 LPD
+699 LPE

>member
-1 MPDQKLD
+1 MPDQKLN
-8 NLLNLAM
+8 NLLNLAL

-31 YDEQTRMWEII
+31 YEKQTRKWEII
-42 VKYSEVGSA
+42 VKYSEM
-51 GAETAGE
+51 
-58 IRSGGAD
+58 
-65 NIGNARNGEQG
+65 
-76 RKTDGAL
+76 
-83 EGELGDSAKALLGG
+83 GDSVKVLLGG
-97 PGISVVSLL
+97 PEISVVPLL
-106 GGYAIVTLP
+106 GRYAIVTLP
-115 ENILDEYSRRP
+115 ESMLDEYSRRP

-152 VQRDEP
+152 VQRNEP
-158 GNLQLSGRGVLIG
+158 GNLRLTGRGVLIG

-196 WDQSIQGNP
+196 WDQSIPGNP
-205 PDGYAT
+205 PEGYAT

-219 INEALSLP
+219 INEALSLS

-257 PGAVN
+257 RGAVN

-274 KMGISRQDSFPRT
+274 KMGIPRQDSFPRT

-300 ALRLGRPIAINLS
+300 AIRLGRPIALNLS
-313 FGNNYGSHRGDSLVE
+313 FGNNYGSHRGDSLLE
-328 TYLDSVSSM
+328 TYLDNVSGM

-349 GSDALHYG
+349 GNDALHTG
-357 GKLST
+357 GKLSP
-362 GETQEIE
+362 GEIQEIE

-382 LWKDYED
+382 LWKNYED
-389 EMEIYLESP
+389 EMEIYLEHP
-398 AGERVGPLDETL
+398 AGERVGPLFETL

-438 YVDFLVRDGEVETQE
+438 YVDFLPQD
-453 NKSRNNYSNNLYV
+453 
-466 ALCGKFC
+466 
-473 SNSVVGSRGDAL
+473 
-485 IRAKSPTNCDSYFAE
+485 
-500 SIFEVCEREKER
+500 EK
-512 KENKDRKYLR
+512 
-522 TQEYGYVDS
+522 TPYVDS
-531 GVWKIILVARNIKSG
+531 GVWKIILAARNIKNG

-594 YADFSGRGSRA
+594 YADFSGRGCRA
-605 LPYQKPDLVAP
+605 LPYPKPDLAAP
-616 GVNIIAPRS
+616 GVDIYAPRP
-625 GEGYAAFTGTSFS
+625 GGGYAAFTGTSFS

-653 ITRQN
+653 IIRRN

-670 LRRGAKPLPGIENL
+670 LRRGAKALQGVEKL
-684 PNDLTG
+684 PNDLIG
-690 WGALCVESS
+690 WGYLCVADS
-699 LPD
+699 LFD

>member
-31 YDEQTRMWEII
+31 YEKQTRKWEII
-42 VKYSEVGSA
+42 VKYSEM
-51 GAETAGE
+51 
-58 IRSGGAD
+58 
-65 NIGNARNGEQG
+65 
-76 RKTDGAL
+76 
-83 EGELGDSAKALLGG
+83 GDSVEVLLGG
-97 PGISVVSLL
+97 PEISVVPLL
-106 GGYAIVTLP
+106 GRYAIVTLP
-115 ENILDEYSRRP
+115 ESMLDEYSRRP

-158 GNLQLSGRGVLIG
+158 GNLRLTGRGVLIG

-196 WDQSIQGNP
+196 WDQSIPGNP
-205 PDGYAT
+205 PEGYVT

-219 INEALSLP
+219 INEALSLS

-257 PGAVN
+257 RGAVN

-274 KMGISRQDSFPRT
+274 KMGIPRQDSFPRT

-300 ALRLGRPIAINLS
+300 AIRLGRPIAINLS
-313 FGNNYGSHRGDSLVE
+313 FGNNYGSHRGDSLLE
-328 TYLDSVSSM
+328 TYLDNVSGM

-349 GSDALHYG
+349 GNDALHTG
-357 GKLST
+357 GKLSP
-362 GETQEIE
+362 GEIQEIE

-382 LWKDYED
+382 LWKNYED
-389 EMEIYLESP
+389 EMEIYLEHP
-398 AGERVGPLDETL
+398 AGERVGPLFETL
-410 GAQRWQAGNTELL
+410 GAQRWQAGNTKLL

-438 YVDFLVRDGEVETQE
+438 YVDFLPQD
-453 NKSRNNYSNNLYV
+453 
-466 ALCGKFC
+466 
-473 SNSVVGSRGDAL
+473 
-485 IRAKSPTNCDSYFAE
+485 
-500 SIFEVCEREKER
+500 EKIP
-512 KENKDRKYLR
+512 
-522 TQEYGYVDS
+522 YVDS
-531 GVWKIILVARNIKSG
+531 GVWKIILAARNIKNG

-594 YADFSGRGSRA
+594 YADFSGRGCRA
-605 LPYQKPDLVAP
+605 LPYPKPDLAAP
-616 GVNIIAPRS
+616 GVDIYAPRS
-625 GEGYAAFTGTSFS
+625 GGGYASFTGTSFS

-653 ITRQN
+653 ITRRN

-670 LRRGAKPLPGIENL
+670 LRRGAKVLQGSEKL
-684 PNDLTG
+684 PNDLIG
-690 WGALCVESS
+690 WGALCVAQSVPQE
-699 LPD
+699 

>member
-31 YDEQTRMWEII
+31 YEKQTRKWEII
-42 VKYSEVGSA
+42 VKYSEM
-51 GAETAGE
+51 
-58 IRSGGAD
+58 
-65 NIGNARNGEQG
+65 
-76 RKTDGAL
+76 
-83 EGELGDSAKALLGG
+83 GDSVEVLLGG
-97 PGISVVSLL
+97 PEISVVPLL
-106 GGYAIVTLP
+106 GRYAIVTLP
-115 ENILDEYSRRP
+115 ESMLDEYSRRP

-158 GNLQLSGRGVLIG
+158 GNLRLTGRGVLIG

-196 WDQSIQGNP
+196 WDQSIPGNP
-205 PDGYAT
+205 PEGYAI

-219 INEALSLP
+219 INEALSLS

-257 PGAVN
+257 RGAVN

-274 KMGISRQDSFPRT
+274 KMGIPKQNSFPRT

-300 ALRLGRPIAINLS
+300 AIRLGRSIAINLS
-313 FGNNYGSHRGDSLVE
+313 FGNNYGSHRGDSLLE
-328 TYLDSVSSM
+328 TYLDNVSGM

-349 GSDALHYG
+349 GNDALHTG
-357 GKLST
+357 GMISP
-362 GETQEIE
+362 GEIQEIE

-382 LWKDYED
+382 LWKNYED
-389 EMEIYLESP
+389 EMEIYLEHP
-398 AGERVGPLDETL
+398 AGERVGPLFETL
-410 GAQRWQAGNTELL
+410 GAQRWQAGNTKLL

-438 YVDFLVRDGEVETQE
+438 YVDFLPQD
-453 NKSRNNYSNNLYV
+453 
-466 ALCGKFC
+466 
-473 SNSVVGSRGDAL
+473 
-485 IRAKSPTNCDSYFAE
+485 
-500 SIFEVCEREKER
+500 EK
-512 KENKDRKYLR
+512 
-522 TQEYGYVDS
+522 TPYVDS
-531 GVWKIILVARNIKSG
+531 GVWKIILAARNIKNG

-594 YADFSGRGSRA
+594 YADFSGRGCRA
-605 LPYQKPDLVAP
+605 LPYPKPDLAAP
-616 GVNIIAPRS
+616 GVDIYAPRP
-625 GEGYAAFTGTSFS
+625 GGGYAAFTGTSFS

-653 ITRQN
+653 IIRRN

-670 LRRGAKPLPGIENL
+670 LRRGAKALQGSEKL
-684 PNDLTG
+684 PNDLIG
-690 WGALCVESS
+690 WGRLCLESS
-699 LPD
+699 LPE

>member
-31 YDEQTRMWEII
+31 YEKQTRKWEII
-42 VKYSEVGSA
+42 VKYSEM
-51 GAETAGE
+51 
-58 IRSGGAD
+58 
-65 NIGNARNGEQG
+65 
-76 RKTDGAL
+76 
-83 EGELGDSAKALLGG
+83 GDSVKVLLGG
-97 PGISVVSLL
+97 PEISVVPLL
-106 GGYAIVTLP
+106 GRYAIVTLP
-115 ENILDEYSRRP
+115 ESMLDEYSRRP

-158 GNLQLSGRGVLIG
+158 GNLRLTGRGVLIG

-196 WDQSIQGNP
+196 WDQSIPGNP
-205 PDGYAT
+205 PEGYAT

-219 INEALSLP
+219 INEALSLS
-227 VQEGRRLVPSEDVSG
+227 VQGGRRLVPSEDVSG

-257 PGAVN
+257 RGAVK

-274 KMGISRQDSFPRT
+274 KMGIPRQDSFPRT

-300 ALRLGRPIAINLS
+300 AIRLGRSIAINLS
-313 FGNNYGSHRGDSLVE
+313 FGNNYGSHRGDSLLE
-328 TYLDSVSSM
+328 TYLDNVSGM

-349 GSDALHYG
+349 GNDALHTG
-357 GKLST
+357 GMLSP
-362 GETQEIE
+362 GEIQEIE

-382 LWKDYED
+382 LWKNYED
-389 EMEIYLESP
+389 EMEIYLEHP
-398 AGERVGPLDETL
+398 AGERVGPLFETL
-410 GAQRWQAGNTELL
+410 GAQRWQAGNTKLL

-438 YVDFLVRDGEVETQE
+438 YVDFLPQD
-453 NKSRNNYSNNLYV
+453 
-466 ALCGKFC
+466 
-473 SNSVVGSRGDAL
+473 
-485 IRAKSPTNCDSYFAE
+485 
-500 SIFEVCEREKER
+500 EK
-512 KENKDRKYLR
+512 
-522 TQEYGYVDS
+522 TPYVDS
-531 GVWKIILVARNIKSG
+531 GVWKIILAARNIKNG

-594 YADFSGRGSRA
+594 YADFSGRGCRA
-605 LPYQKPDLVAP
+605 LPYPKPDLAAP
-616 GVNIIAPRS
+616 GVDIYAPRP
-625 GEGYAAFTGTSFS
+625 GGGYAAFTGTSFS

-653 ITRQN
+653 IIRRN

-670 LRRGAKPLPGIENL
+670 LRRGAKSLQGSEKL
-684 PNDLTG
+684 PNDLIG
-690 WGALCVESS
+690 WGRLCLESS
-699 LPD
+699 LPE

>member
-8 NLLNLAM
+8 NLLNLAL

-31 YDEQTRMWEII
+31 YEKQTRKWEII
-42 VKYSEVGSA
+42 VKYSEM
-51 GAETAGE
+51 
-58 IRSGGAD
+58 
-65 NIGNARNGEQG
+65 
-76 RKTDGAL
+76 
-83 EGELGDSAKALLGG
+83 GDSVEALLGG
-97 PGISVVSLL
+97 SGISVVPLL

-115 ENILDEYSRRP
+115 ESMLEEYSRRP

-158 GNLQLSGRGVLIG
+158 GNLQLTGRGVLIG

-196 WDQSIQGNP
+196 WDQSIPGNP
-205 PDGYAT
+205 PEGYAT

-219 INEALSLP
+219 INEALSLS
-227 VQEGRRLVPSEDVSG
+227 VQEGRRLVPSEDGSG

-257 PGAVN
+257 RGAVN
-262 RGVAYESDLLVV
+262 RGVAYESDLLIV
-274 KMGISRQDSFPRT
+274 KMGIPRQDSFPRT

-300 ALRLGRPIAINLS
+300 AIRLGRPIALNLS
-313 FGNNYGSHRGDSLVE
+313 FGNNYGSHRGDSLLE
-328 TYLDSVSSM
+328 TYLDNVSGM

-349 GSDALHYG
+349 GNDALHTG
-357 GKLST
+357 GKLSP
-362 GETQEIE
+362 GEIQEIE

-382 LWKDYED
+382 LWKNYED
-389 EMEIYLESP
+389 EMEIYLENP
-398 AGERVGPLDETL
+398 AGERVGPIFETL

-438 YVDFLVRDGEVETQE
+438 YVDFLPQD
-453 NKSRNNYSNNLYV
+453 
-466 ALCGKFC
+466 
-473 SNSVVGSRGDAL
+473 
-485 IRAKSPTNCDSYFAE
+485 
-500 SIFEVCEREKER
+500 EK
-512 KENKDRKYLR
+512 
-522 TQEYGYVDS
+522 TPYVDS
-531 GVWKIILVARNIKSG
+531 GVWKIILAARNIKNG

-594 YADFSGRGSRA
+594 YADFSGRGCRA
-605 LPYQKPDLVAP
+605 LPYPKPDLAAP
-616 GVNIIAPRS
+616 GVDIYAPRP
-625 GEGYAAFTGTSFS
+625 GGGYAAFTGTSFS

-653 ITRQN
+653 IIRRN

-670 LRRGAKPLPGIENL
+670 LRRGAKALQGSEKL
-684 PNDLTG
+684 PNDLIG
-690 WGALCVESS
+690 WGRLCLESS
-699 LPD
+699 LPE

>member
-1 MPDQKLD
+1 MPDQKLN
-8 NLLNLAM
+8 NLLNLAL

-31 YDEQTRMWEII
+31 YEKQTRKWEII
-42 VKYSEVGSA
+42 VKYSEMGIANEEVSDGMKY
-51 GAETAGE
+51 GAENDRDSVE
-58 IRSGGAD
+58 I
-65 NIGNARNGEQG
+65 
-76 RKTDGAL
+76 
-83 EGELGDSAKALLGG
+83 LLGG
-97 PGISVVSLL
+97 PEISVVPLL
-106 GGYAIVTLP
+106 GRYAIVTLP
-115 ENILDEYSRRP
+115 ESMLDEYSRRP

-158 GNLQLSGRGVLIG
+158 GNLRLTGRGVLIG

-196 WDQSIQGNP
+196 WDQSIPGNP
-205 PDGYAT
+205 PEGYAT

-219 INEALSLP
+219 INEALFLS

-257 PGAVN
+257 RGAVK

-274 KMGISRQDSFPRT
+274 KMGIPRQDSFPRT

-300 ALRLGRPIAINLS
+300 AIRLGRSIAINLS
-313 FGNNYGSHRGDSLVE
+313 FGNNYGSHRGDSLLE
-328 TYLDSVSSM
+328 TYLDNVSGM

-349 GSDALHYG
+349 GNDALHTG
-357 GKLST
+357 GMLSP
-362 GETQEIE
+362 GEIQEIE

-382 LWKDYED
+382 LWKNYED
-389 EMEIYLESP
+389 EMEIYLEHP
-398 AGERVGPLDETL
+398 AGERVGPLFETL
-410 GAQRWQAGNTELL
+410 GAQRWQAGNTKLL

-438 YVDFLVRDGEVETQE
+438 YVDFLPQD
-453 NKSRNNYSNNLYV
+453 
-466 ALCGKFC
+466 
-473 SNSVVGSRGDAL
+473 
-485 IRAKSPTNCDSYFAE
+485 
-500 SIFEVCEREKER
+500 EK
-512 KENKDRKYLR
+512 
-522 TQEYGYVDS
+522 TPYVDS
-531 GVWKIILVARNIKSG
+531 GVWKIILAARNIKNG

-594 YADFSGRGSRA
+594 YADFSGRGCRA
-605 LPYQKPDLVAP
+605 LPYPKPDLAAP
-616 GVNIIAPRS
+616 GVDIYAPRP
-625 GEGYAAFTGTSFS
+625 GGGYAAFTGTSFS

-653 ITRQN
+653 IIRRN

-670 LRRGAKPLPGIENL
+670 LRRGAKALQGSEKL
-684 PNDLTG
+684 PNDLIG
-690 WGALCVESS
+690 WGEDVIIRLH
-699 LPD
+699 

>member
-1 MPDQKLD
+1 MHMLQNGGNMPDQKLD

-31 YDEQTRMWEII
+31 YEKQTRKWEII
-42 VKYSEVGSA
+42 VKYSEMGIANEEVSDGMKY
-51 GAETAGE
+51 GAENDRDSVE
-58 IRSGGAD
+58 I
-65 NIGNARNGEQG
+65 
-76 RKTDGAL
+76 
-83 EGELGDSAKALLGG
+83 LLGG
-97 PGISVVSLL
+97 PEISVVPLL
-106 GGYAIVTLP
+106 GGYAIVALP
-115 ENILDEYSRRP
+115 ESMLEQYSQRP

-158 GNLQLSGRGVLIG
+158 GNLRLTGRGVLIG

-196 WDQSIQGNP
+196 WDQSIPGNP
-205 PDGYAT
+205 PEGYVT
-211 GTEYTNEE
+211 GTEYTNVE
-219 INEALSLP
+219 INEALSLS

-257 PGAVN
+257 RGAVN

-274 KMGISRQDSFPRT
+274 KMGIPRQDSFPRT

-300 ALRLGRPIAINLS
+300 AIRLGRSIAINLS
-313 FGNNYGSHRGDSLVE
+313 FGNNYGSHRGDSLLE
-328 TYLDSVSSM
+328 TYLDNVSGM

-349 GSDALHYG
+349 GNDALHTG
-357 GKLST
+357 GKLSS
-362 GETQEIE
+362 GEIQEIE

-382 LWKDYED
+382 LWKNYED
-389 EMEIYLESP
+389 EMEIYLEHP
-398 AGERVGPLDETL
+398 AGERVGPLFETL
-410 GAQRWQAGNTELL
+410 GAQRWQAGNTKLL

-438 YVDFLVRDGEVETQE
+438 YVDFLPQD
-453 NKSRNNYSNNLYV
+453 
-466 ALCGKFC
+466 
-473 SNSVVGSRGDAL
+473 
-485 IRAKSPTNCDSYFAE
+485 
-500 SIFEVCEREKER
+500 EK
-512 KENKDRKYLR
+512 
-522 TQEYGYVDS
+522 TPYVDS
-531 GVWKIILVARNIKSG
+531 GVWKIILAARNIKNG

-594 YADFSGRGSRA
+594 YADFSGRGCRA
-605 LPYQKPDLVAP
+605 LPYPKPDLAAP
-616 GVNIIAPRS
+616 GVDIYAPRP
-625 GEGYAAFTGTSFS
+625 GGGYAAFTGTSFS

-653 ITRQN
+653 IIRRN

-670 LRRGAKPLPGIENL
+670 LRRGAKALQGSEKL
-684 PNDLTG
+684 PNDLIG
-690 WGALCVESS
+690 WGEDVIIRLH
-699 LPD
+699 

>member
-1 MPDQKLD
+1 MHMLQNGGNMPDQKLD

-31 YDEQTRMWEII
+31 YEKQTRKWEII
-42 VKYSEVGSA
+42 VKYSEM
-51 GAETAGE
+51 
-58 IRSGGAD
+58 
-65 NIGNARNGEQG
+65 
-76 RKTDGAL
+76 
-83 EGELGDSAKALLGG
+83 GDFVEVLLGG
-97 PGISVVSLL
+97 PEISVVPLL
-106 GGYAIVTLP
+106 GRYAIVTLP
-115 ENILDEYSRRP
+115 ESMLDEYSRRP

-158 GNLQLSGRGVLIG
+158 GNLRLTGRGVLIG

-196 WDQSIQGNP
+196 WDQSIPGNP
-205 PDGYAT
+205 PEGYAT

-219 INEALSLP
+219 INEALSLS
-227 VQEGRRLVPSEDVSG
+227 VQGGRRLVPSEDVSG

-257 PGAVN
+257 RGAVK

-274 KMGISRQDSFPRT
+274 KMGIPRQDSFPRT

-300 ALRLGRPIAINLS
+300 AIRLGRSIAINLS
-313 FGNNYGSHRGDSLVE
+313 FGNNYGSHRGDSLLE
-328 TYLDSVSSM
+328 TYLDNVSGM

-349 GSDALHYG
+349 GNDALHTG
-357 GKLST
+357 GMLSP
-362 GETQEIE
+362 GEIQEIE

-382 LWKDYED
+382 LWKNYED
-389 EMEIYLESP
+389 EMEIYLEHP
-398 AGERVGPLDETL
+398 AGERVGPLFETL
-410 GAQRWQAGNTELL
+410 GAQRWQAGNTKLL

-438 YVDFLVRDGEVETQE
+438 YVDFLPQD
-453 NKSRNNYSNNLYV
+453 
-466 ALCGKFC
+466 
-473 SNSVVGSRGDAL
+473 
-485 IRAKSPTNCDSYFAE
+485 
-500 SIFEVCEREKER
+500 EK
-512 KENKDRKYLR
+512 
-522 TQEYGYVDS
+522 TPYVDS
-531 GVWKIILVARNIKSG
+531 GVWKIILAARNIKNG

-594 YADFSGRGSRA
+594 YADFSGRGCRA
-605 LPYQKPDLVAP
+605 LPYPKPDLAAP
-616 GVNIIAPRS
+616 GVDIYAPRP
-625 GEGYAAFTGTSFS
+625 GGGYAAFTGTSFS

-653 ITRQN
+653 IIRRN

-670 LRRGAKPLPGIENL
+670 LRRGAKALQGSEKL
-684 PNDLTG
+684 PNDLIG
-690 WGALCVESS
+690 WGEDVIIRLH
-699 LPD
+699 

>member
-8 NLLNLAM
+8 NLLNLAL

-31 YDEQTRMWEII
+31 YEKQTRKWEII
-42 VKYSEVGSA
+42 VKYSEM
-51 GAETAGE
+51 
-58 IRSGGAD
+58 
-65 NIGNARNGEQG
+65 
-76 RKTDGAL
+76 
-83 EGELGDSAKALLGG
+83 GDSVEALLGG
-97 PGISVVSLL
+97 PEISVVPLL
-106 GGYAIVTLP
+106 GRYAIVTLP
-115 ENILDEYSRRP
+115 ESMLDEYSRRP

-152 VQRDEP
+152 VQRNEP
-158 GNLQLSGRGVLIG
+158 GNLRLTGRGVLIG

-196 WDQSIQGNP
+196 WDQSIPGNP
-205 PDGYAT
+205 PEGYAT

-219 INEALSLP
+219 INEALSLS

-257 PGAVN
+257 RGAVN

-274 KMGISRQDSFPRT
+274 KMGIPRQDSFPRI

-300 ALRLGRPIAINLS
+300 AIRLGRSIAINLS
-313 FGNNYGSHRGDSLVE
+313 FGNNYGSHRGDSLLE
-328 TYLDSVSSM
+328 TYLDNVSGM

-349 GSDALHYG
+349 GNDALHTG
-357 GKLST
+357 GKLSP
-362 GETQEIE
+362 GEIQEIE

-382 LWKDYED
+382 LWKNYED
-389 EMEIYLESP
+389 EMEIYLEHP
-398 AGERVGPLDETL
+398 AGERVGPLFETL

-438 YVDFLVRDGEVETQE
+438 YVDFLPQD
-453 NKSRNNYSNNLYV
+453 
-466 ALCGKFC
+466 
-473 SNSVVGSRGDAL
+473 
-485 IRAKSPTNCDSYFAE
+485 
-500 SIFEVCEREKER
+500 EK
-512 KENKDRKYLR
+512 
-522 TQEYGYVDS
+522 TPYVDS
-531 GVWKIILVARNIKSG
+531 GVWKIILAARNIKNG

-594 YADFSGRGSRA
+594 YADFSGRGCRA
-605 LPYQKPDLVAP
+605 LPYPKPDLAAP
-616 GVNIIAPRS
+616 GVDIYAPRP
-625 GEGYAAFTGTSFS
+625 GGGYAAFTGTSFS

-653 ITRQN
+653 ITRRK

-670 LRRGAKPLPGIENL
+670 LRRGAKALQGSEKL
-684 PNDLTG
+684 PNDLIG
-690 WGALCVESS
+690 WGEDVIIRLH
-699 LPD
+699 

>member
-8 NLLNLAM
+8 NLLNLAL

-31 YDEQTRMWEII
+31 YEKQTRKWEII
-42 VKYSEVGSA
+42 VKYSEM
-51 GAETAGE
+51 
-58 IRSGGAD
+58 
-65 NIGNARNGEQG
+65 
-76 RKTDGAL
+76 
-83 EGELGDSAKALLGG
+83 GDSVEALLGG
-97 PGISVVSLL
+97 SGISVVPLL

-115 ENILDEYSRRP
+115 ESMLEEYSRRP

-158 GNLQLSGRGVLIG
+158 GNLQLTGRGVLIG

-196 WDQSIQGNP
+196 WDQSIPGNP
-205 PDGYAT
+205 PEGYAT

-219 INEALSLP
+219 INEALSLS
-227 VQEGRRLVPSEDVSG
+227 VQGGRRLVPSEDVSG

-257 PGAVN
+257 RGAVK

-274 KMGISRQDSFPRT
+274 KMGIPRQDSFPRT
-287 TELMQGVDYLVRQ
+287 TELMQGVDYLFRQ
-300 ALRLGRPIAINLS
+300 AIRLGRSIAINLS
-313 FGNNYGSHRGDSLVE
+313 FGNNYGSHRGDSLLE
-328 TYLDSVSSM
+328 TYLDNVSGM

-349 GSDALHYG
+349 GNDALHTG
-357 GKLST
+357 EKLSP
-362 GETQEIE
+362 GEIQEIE

-382 LWKDYED
+382 LWKNYED
-389 EMEIYLESP
+389 EMEIYLEHP
-398 AGERVGPLDETL
+398 AGERVGPLFETL
-410 GAQRWQAGNTELL
+410 GAQRWQAGNTKLL

-438 YVDFLVRDGEVETQE
+438 YVDFLPQD
-453 NKSRNNYSNNLYV
+453 
-466 ALCGKFC
+466 
-473 SNSVVGSRGDAL
+473 
-485 IRAKSPTNCDSYFAE
+485 
-500 SIFEVCEREKER
+500 EK
-512 KENKDRKYLR
+512 
-522 TQEYGYVDS
+522 TPYVDS
-531 GVWKIILVARNIKSG
+531 GVWKIILAARNIKNG

-594 YADFSGRGSRA
+594 YADFSGRGCRA
-605 LPYQKPDLVAP
+605 LPYPKPDLAAP
-616 GVNIIAPRS
+616 GVDIYAPRP
-625 GEGYAAFTGTSFS
+625 GGGYAAFTGTSFS

-653 ITRQN
+653 IIRRN

-670 LRRGAKPLPGIENL
+670 LRRGAKALQGSEKL
-684 PNDLTG
+684 PNDLIG
-690 WGALCVESS
+690 WGRLCLESS
-699 LPD
+699 LPE

>member
-31 YDEQTRMWEII
+31 YEKQTRKWEII
-42 VKYSEVGSA
+42 VKYSEMGIANEEVSDGMKY
-51 GAETAGE
+51 GAENDRDSVE
-58 IRSGGAD
+58 I
-65 NIGNARNGEQG
+65 
-76 RKTDGAL
+76 
-83 EGELGDSAKALLGG
+83 LLGG
-97 PGISVVSLL
+97 PEISVVPLL
-106 GGYAIVTLP
+106 GGYAIVALP
-115 ENILDEYSRRP
+115 ESMLEQYSQRP

-158 GNLQLSGRGVLIG
+158 GNLRLTGRGVLIG

-196 WDQSIQGNP
+196 WDQSIPGNP
-205 PDGYAT
+205 PEGYVT
-211 GTEYTNEE
+211 GTEYTNVE
-219 INEALSLP
+219 INEALSLS

-257 PGAVN
+257 RGAVN

-274 KMGISRQDSFPRT
+274 KMGIPRQDSFPRT

-300 ALRLGRPIAINLS
+300 AIRLGRSIAINLS
-313 FGNNYGSHRGDSLVE
+313 FGNNYGSHRGDSLLE
-328 TYLDSVSSM
+328 TYLDNVSGM

-349 GSDALHYG
+349 GNDALHTG
-357 GKLST
+357 GMLSP
-362 GETQEIE
+362 GEIQEIE

-382 LWKDYED
+382 LWKNYED
-389 EMEIYLESP
+389 EMEIYLEHP
-398 AGERVGPLDETL
+398 AGERVGPLFETL

-438 YVDFLVRDGEVETQE
+438 YVDFLPQD
-453 NKSRNNYSNNLYV
+453 
-466 ALCGKFC
+466 
-473 SNSVVGSRGDAL
+473 
-485 IRAKSPTNCDSYFAE
+485 
-500 SIFEVCEREKER
+500 EK
-512 KENKDRKYLR
+512 
-522 TQEYGYVDS
+522 TPYVDS
-531 GVWKIILVARNIKSG
+531 GVWKIILAARNIKNG

-594 YADFSGRGSRA
+594 YADFSGRGCRA
-605 LPYQKPDLVAP
+605 LPYPKPDLAAP
-616 GVNIIAPRS
+616 GVDIYAPRP
-625 GEGYAAFTGTSFS
+625 GGGYAAFTGTSFS

-653 ITRQN
+653 ITRRN

-670 LRRGAKPLPGIENL
+670 LRRGAKALPGSEKL
-684 PNDLTG
+684 PNDLIG
-690 WGALCVESS
+690 WGRLCLESS
-699 LPD
+699 LPE

>member
-1 MPDQKLD
+1 MHMLQNGGNMPDQKLD

-31 YDEQTRMWEII
+31 YEKQTRKWEII
-42 VKYSEVGSA
+42 VKYSEM
-51 GAETAGE
+51 
-58 IRSGGAD
+58 
-65 NIGNARNGEQG
+65 
-76 RKTDGAL
+76 
-83 EGELGDSAKALLGG
+83 GDFVKVLLGG
-97 PGISVVSLL
+97 PEISVVPLL
-106 GGYAIVTLP
+106 GRYAIVTLP
-115 ENILDEYSRRP
+115 ESMLDEYSRRP

-158 GNLQLSGRGVLIG
+158 GNLRLTGRGVLIG

-196 WDQSIQGNP
+196 WDQSIPGNP
-205 PDGYAT
+205 PEGYAT

-219 INEALSLP
+219 INEALSLS
-227 VQEGRRLVPSEDVSG
+227 VQGGRRLVPSEDVSG

-257 PGAVN
+257 RGAVK

-274 KMGISRQDSFPRT
+274 KMGIPRQDSFPRT

-300 ALRLGRPIAINLS
+300 AIRLGRSIAINLS
-313 FGNNYGSHRGDSLVE
+313 FGNNYGSHRGDSLLE
-328 TYLDSVSSM
+328 TYLDNVSGM

-349 GSDALHYG
+349 GNDALHTG
-357 GKLST
+357 GMLSP
-362 GETQEIE
+362 GEIQEIE

-382 LWKDYED
+382 LWKNYED
-389 EMEIYLESP
+389 EMEIYLEHP
-398 AGERVGPLDETL
+398 AGERVGPLFETL
-410 GAQRWQAGNTELL
+410 GAQRWQAGNTKLL

-438 YVDFLVRDGEVETQE
+438 YVDFLPQD
-453 NKSRNNYSNNLYV
+453 
-466 ALCGKFC
+466 
-473 SNSVVGSRGDAL
+473 
-485 IRAKSPTNCDSYFAE
+485 
-500 SIFEVCEREKER
+500 EK
-512 KENKDRKYLR
+512 
-522 TQEYGYVDS
+522 TPYVDS
-531 GVWKIILVARNIKSG
+531 GVWKIILAARNIKNG

-594 YADFSGRGSRA
+594 YADFSGRGCRA
-605 LPYQKPDLVAP
+605 LPYPKPDLAAP
-616 GVNIIAPRS
+616 GVDIYAPRP
-625 GEGYAAFTGTSFS
+625 GGGYAACTGTSFS

-653 ITRQN
+653 ITRRN

-670 LRRGAKPLPGIENL
+670 LRRGAKALQGSEKL
-684 PNDLTG
+684 PNDLIG
-690 WGALCVESS
+690 WGRLCLESS
-699 LPD
+699 LPE

>member
-8 NLLNLAM
+8 NLLNLAL

-31 YDEQTRMWEII
+31 YEKQTRKWEII
-42 VKYSEVGSA
+42 VKYSEM
-51 GAETAGE
+51 
-58 IRSGGAD
+58 
-65 NIGNARNGEQG
+65 
-76 RKTDGAL
+76 
-83 EGELGDSAKALLGG
+83 GDSVEALLGG
-97 PGISVVSLL
+97 SGISVVPLL

-115 ENILDEYSRRP
+115 ESMLEEYSRRP

-158 GNLQLSGRGVLIG
+158 GNLQLTGRGVLIG

-196 WDQSIQGNP
+196 WDQSIPGNP
-205 PDGYAT
+205 PEGYAT

-219 INEALSLP
+219 INEALSLS
-227 VQEGRRLVPSEDVSG
+227 VQEGRRLVPSEDGSG

-257 PGAVN
+257 RGAVN

-274 KMGISRQDSFPRT
+274 KMGIPRQDSFPRT

-300 ALRLGRPIAINLS
+300 AIRLGRPIALNLS
-313 FGNNYGSHRGDSLVE
+313 FGNNYGSHRGDSLLE
-328 TYLDSVSSM
+328 TYLDNVSGM

-349 GSDALHYG
+349 GNDALHTG
-357 GKLST
+357 EKLSP
-362 GETQEIE
+362 GEIQEIE

-382 LWKDYED
+382 LWKNYED
-389 EMEIYLESP
+389 EMEIYLEHP
-398 AGERVGPLDETL
+398 AGERVGPLFETL
-410 GAQRWQAGNTELL
+410 GAQRWQAGNTKLL

-438 YVDFLVRDGEVETQE
+438 YVDFLPQD
-453 NKSRNNYSNNLYV
+453 
-466 ALCGKFC
+466 
-473 SNSVVGSRGDAL
+473 
-485 IRAKSPTNCDSYFAE
+485 
-500 SIFEVCEREKER
+500 EK
-512 KENKDRKYLR
+512 
-522 TQEYGYVDS
+522 TPYVDS
-531 GVWKIILVARNIKSG
+531 GVWKIILAARNIKNG

-594 YADFSGRGSRA
+594 YADFSGRGCRA
-605 LPYQKPDLVAP
+605 LPYPKPDLAAP
-616 GVNIIAPRS
+616 GVDIYAPRP
-625 GEGYAAFTGTSFS
+625 GGGYAAFTGTSFS

-653 ITRQN
+653 IIRRN

-670 LRRGAKPLPGIENL
+670 LRRGAKALQGSEKL
-684 PNDLTG
+684 PNDLIG
-690 WGALCVESS
+690 WGRLCLESS
-699 LPD
+699 LPE

>member
-8 NLLNLAM
+8 NLLNLAL

-31 YDEQTRMWEII
+31 YEKQTRKWEII
-42 VKYSEVGSA
+42 VKYSEM
-51 GAETAGE
+51 
-58 IRSGGAD
+58 
-65 NIGNARNGEQG
+65 
-76 RKTDGAL
+76 
-83 EGELGDSAKALLGG
+83 GDSVEALLGG
-97 PGISVVSLL
+97 PEISVVPLL
-106 GGYAIVTLP
+106 GRYAIVTLP
-115 ENILDEYSRRP
+115 ESMLDEYSRRP

-152 VQRDEP
+152 VQRNEP
-158 GNLQLSGRGVLIG
+158 GNLRLTGRGVLIG

-196 WDQSIQGNP
+196 WDQSISGNP
-205 PDGYAT
+205 PEGYAT

-219 INEALSLP
+219 INEALSLS

-257 PGAVN
+257 RGAVN

-274 KMGISRQDSFPRT
+274 KMGIPRQDSFPRT

-300 ALRLGRPIAINLS
+300 AIRLGRSIAINLS
-313 FGNNYGSHRGDSLVE
+313 FGNKYGSHRGDSLLE
-328 TYLDSVSSM
+328 TYLDNVSGM

-349 GSDALHYG
+349 GNDALHTG
-357 GKLST
+357 GKLSP
-362 GETQEIE
+362 GEIQEIE

-382 LWKDYED
+382 LWKNYED
-389 EMEIYLESP
+389 EMEIYLEHP
-398 AGERVGPLDETL
+398 AGERVGPLFETL
-410 GAQRWQAGNTELL
+410 GAQRWQAGNTKLL

-438 YVDFLVRDGEVETQE
+438 YVDFLPQD
-453 NKSRNNYSNNLYV
+453 
-466 ALCGKFC
+466 
-473 SNSVVGSRGDAL
+473 
-485 IRAKSPTNCDSYFAE
+485 
-500 SIFEVCEREKER
+500 EK
-512 KENKDRKYLR
+512 
-522 TQEYGYVDS
+522 TPYVDS
-531 GVWKIILVARNIKSG
+531 GVWKIILAARNIKNG

-594 YADFSGRGSRA
+594 YADFSGRGCRA
-605 LPYQKPDLVAP
+605 LPYPKPDLAAP
-616 GVNIIAPRS
+616 GVDIYAPRP
-625 GEGYAAFTGTSFS
+625 GGGYAAFTGTSFS

-653 ITRQN
+653 IIRRN

-670 LRRGAKPLPGIENL
+670 LRRGAKALQGSEKL
-684 PNDLTG
+684 PNDLIG
-690 WGALCVESS
+690 WGRLCLESS
-699 LPD
+699 LPE

>member
-8 NLLNLAM
+8 NLLNLAL

-31 YDEQTRMWEII
+31 YEKQTRKWEII
-42 VKYSEVGSA
+42 VKYSEM
-51 GAETAGE
+51 
-58 IRSGGAD
+58 
-65 NIGNARNGEQG
+65 
-76 RKTDGAL
+76 
-83 EGELGDSAKALLGG
+83 GDSVEALLGG
-97 PGISVVSLL
+97 SGISVVPLL

-115 ENILDEYSRRP
+115 ESMLEEYSRRP

-158 GNLQLSGRGVLIG
+158 GNLQLTGRGVLIG

-196 WDQSIQGNP
+196 WDQSIPGNP
-205 PDGYAT
+205 PEGYAT

-219 INEALSLP
+219 INEALSLS
-227 VQEGRRLVPSEDVSG
+227 VQEGRRLVPSEDGSG

-250 AAGSDFS
+250 AASSDFS
-257 PGAVN
+257 RGAVN

-274 KMGISRQDSFPRT
+274 KMGIPRQDSFPRT

-300 ALRLGRPIAINLS
+300 AIRLGRPIALNLS
-313 FGNNYGSHRGDSLVE
+313 FGNNYGSHRGDSLLE
-328 TYLDSVSSM
+328 TYLDNVSGM

-349 GSDALHYG
+349 GNDALHTG
-357 GKLST
+357 EKLSP
-362 GETQEIE
+362 GEIQEIE

-382 LWKDYED
+382 LWKNYED
-389 EMEIYLESP
+389 EMEIYLEHP
-398 AGERVGPLDETL
+398 AGERVGPLFETL

-438 YVDFLVRDGEVETQE
+438 YVDFLAR
-453 NKSRNNYSNNLYV
+453 
-466 ALCGKFC
+466 
-473 SNSVVGSRGDAL
+473 
-485 IRAKSPTNCDSYFAE
+485 
-500 SIFEVCEREKER
+500 
-512 KENKDRKYLR
+512 DRKR
-522 TQEYGYVDS
+522 PYVDS
-531 GVWKIILVARNIKSG
+531 GVWKIILAARNIKNG

-594 YADFSGRGSRA
+594 YADFSGRGCRA
-605 LPYQKPDLVAP
+605 LPYPKPDLAAP
-616 GVNIIAPRS
+616 GVDIYAPRP
-625 GEGYAAFTGTSFS
+625 GGGYAAFTGTSFS

-653 ITRQN
+653 IIRRN

-670 LRRGAKPLPGIENL
+670 LRRGAKALQGSEKL
-684 PNDLTG
+684 PNDLIG
-690 WGALCVESS
+690 WGRLCLESS
-699 LPD
+699 LPE

>member
-31 YDEQTRMWEII
+31 YEKQTRKWEII
-42 VKYSEVGSA
+42 VKYSEM
-51 GAETAGE
+51 
-58 IRSGGAD
+58 
-65 NIGNARNGEQG
+65 
-76 RKTDGAL
+76 
-83 EGELGDSAKALLGG
+83 GDSVKVLLGG
-97 PGISVVSLL
+97 PEISVVPLL
-106 GGYAIVTLP
+106 GRYAIVTLP
-115 ENILDEYSRRP
+115 ESMLDEYSRRP

-158 GNLQLSGRGVLIG
+158 GNLRLTGHGVLIG

-182 AFLTADGKSRILRL
+182 AFFTADGKSRILRL
-196 WDQSIQGNP
+196 WDQSIPGNP
-205 PDGYAT
+205 PEGYAT

-219 INEALSLP
+219 INEALSLS
-227 VQEGRRLVPSEDVSG
+227 VQEGRRLVPSEDGSG

-257 PGAVN
+257 RGAVN

-274 KMGISRQDSFPRT
+274 KMGIPRQDSFPRT

-300 ALRLGRPIAINLS
+300 AIRLGRPIALNLS
-313 FGNNYGSHRGDSLVE
+313 FGNNYGSHRGDSLLE
-328 TYLDSVSSM
+328 TYLDNVSGM

-349 GSDALHYG
+349 GNDALHTG
-357 GKLST
+357 GKLSP
-362 GETQEIE
+362 GEIQEIE

-382 LWKDYED
+382 LWKNYED
-389 EMEIYLESP
+389 EMEIYLEHP
-398 AGERVGPLDETL
+398 AGERVGPLFETL
-410 GAQRWQAGNTELL
+410 GAQRWQAGNTKLL

-438 YVDFLVRDGEVETQE
+438 YVDFLPQD
-453 NKSRNNYSNNLYV
+453 
-466 ALCGKFC
+466 
-473 SNSVVGSRGDAL
+473 
-485 IRAKSPTNCDSYFAE
+485 
-500 SIFEVCEREKER
+500 EK
-512 KENKDRKYLR
+512 
-522 TQEYGYVDS
+522 TPYVDS
-531 GVWKIILVARNIKSG
+531 GVWKIILAARNIKNG

-594 YADFSGRGSRA
+594 YADFSGRGCRA
-605 LPYQKPDLVAP
+605 LPYPKPDLAAP
-616 GVNIIAPRS
+616 GVDIYAPRP
-625 GEGYAAFTGTSFS
+625 GGGYAAFTGTSFS

-653 ITRQN
+653 IIRRN

-670 LRRGAKPLPGIENL
+670 LRRGAKALQGSEKL
-684 PNDLTG
+684 PNDLIG
-690 WGALCVESS
+690 WGRLCLESS
-699 LPD
+699 LPE